1 MYRPHL
7 TGTGYYYDVNSLYP
21 TAMCRPMPTGEP
33 KLINLTPCDLD
44 DLFGFLWAKVQAPG
58 DLYVGL
64 LPIKYQG
71 QLVCPGGTFSG
82 FFFSEELKFALENGY
97 KILEI
102 GQACQFTKGYNTFED
117 LIKSLNQM
125 KVEAQLAGEP
135 LKRNIAKLLMNSLY
149 GRFGMHPAEGVSAF
163 VDRAGLD
170 ALVETCTI
178 ISEIKIGDKYLL
190 EYLAKA
196 PEGAVV
202 LGPKIKAPK
211 PRPMETNVP
220 IAAAVTAYS
229 RMIINGHKLEA
240 LNLGLTSFL
249 RGYTFK
255 GKISNR
261 KKRERVTQE
270 NHPSGKKE

>member
-1 MYRPHL
+1 M
-7 TGTGYYYDVNSLYP
+7 
-21 TAMCRPMPTGEP
+21 
-33 KLINLTPCDLD
+33 
-44 DLFGFLWAKVQAPG
+44 
-58 DLYVGL
+58 
-64 LPIKYQG
+64 
-71 QLVCPGGTFSG
+71 
-82 FFFSEELKFALENGY
+82 
-97 KILEI
+97 
-102 GQACQFTKGYNTFED
+102 
-117 LIKSLNQM
+117 
-125 KVEAQLAGEP
+125 
-135 LKRNIAKLLMNSLY
+135 
-149 GRFGMHPAEGVSAF
+149 EGVSAF